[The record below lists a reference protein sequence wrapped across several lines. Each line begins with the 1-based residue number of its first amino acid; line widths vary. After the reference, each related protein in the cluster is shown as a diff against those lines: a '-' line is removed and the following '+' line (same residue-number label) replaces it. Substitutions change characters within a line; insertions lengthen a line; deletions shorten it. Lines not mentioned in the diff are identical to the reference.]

1 MSTGKHSAGFRWTIF
16 WKMTLIGMAGLVGFL
31 AIGGIGYWTASS
43 LTDTSETAF
52 DHLTQ
57 ARIKYAET
65 SARALEK
72 ESHAKMLGMLNSKLI
87 ELLQA
92 VVDGPV
98 RPELGY
104 TAEKIIQQ
112 AKDLTTKAEIIRTA
126 PGSER
131 TIPGTNGLTLGDQII
146 GNFEDVAVLL
156 EYELPELF
164 ELKTDSAEF
173 AQKQGSIVVSLTG
186 MYWFIS
192 KTLGELAENLSNEVN
207 ASRAD
212 LETVSKSA
220 DALTTDA
227 RASLQ
232 SASKSA
238 YLGLIVT
245 FVLTLA
251 ILGGLFSLFGY
262 KIITPLKKTAAM
274 AEELK
279 LGRVDARLDVGRRSD
294 EFGDMAIALN
304 SFADNLQNEVV
315 ASLQAMAEGCLNVDV
330 HPVDDHDLVRYALQK
345 TASDMNDMLIE
356 LRQFS
361 DQIANGSAQ
370 VSDSSQTLSNG
381 ATESASSL
389 EEISASMNEL
399 TAQTKLNADN
409 ATQATRLV
417 GEARHSAE
425 DGSNL
430 MKELVVAMDEIN
442 TSSRDISKI
451 IKAIDEIAFQ
461 TNLLALNA
469 AVEAA
474 RAGQHGKGFAVVAEE
489 VRNLAA
495 RSAKAAQETAELIES
510 SGKKVANGTGV
521 AERTEQALGQ
531 IVGDVAKVSD
541 LVAEIA
547 AASNEQAEGIDQV
560 NQGLSQIDRVT
571 QQTTA
576 IAEESAAAAEEL
588 SGLSDRLRQ
597 MLSRFQLRGN
607 NATAAVAPRAA
618 SAPPAIAAADGWGM
632 ASSSPSE
639 DFIDLDDNDFGRY

>member
-1 MSTGKHSAGFRWTIF
+1 
-16 WKMTLIGMAGLVGFL
+16 
-31 AIGGIGYWTASS
+31 
-43 LTDTSETAF
+43 
-52 DHLTQ
+52 
-57 ARIKYAET
+57 
-65 SARALEK
+65 
-72 ESHAKMLGMLNSKLI
+72 
-87 ELLQA
+87 
-92 VVDGPV
+92 
-98 RPELGY
+98 
-104 TAEKIIQQ
+104 
-112 AKDLTTKAEIIRTA
+112 
-126 PGSER
+126 
-131 TIPGTNGLTLGDQII
+131 
-146 GNFEDVAVLL
+146 
-156 EYELPELF
+156 
-164 ELKTDSAEF
+164 
-173 AQKQGSIVVSLTG
+173 
-186 MYWFIS
+186 
-192 KTLGELAENLSNEVN
+192 
-207 ASRAD
+207 
-212 LETVSKSA
+212 
-220 DALTTDA
+220 
-227 RASLQ
+227 
-232 SASKSA
+232 
-238 YLGLIVT
+238 
-245 FVLTLA
+245 
-251 ILGGLFSLFGY
+251 
-262 KIITPLKKTAAM
+262 
-274 AEELK
+274 
-279 LGRVDARLDVGRRSD
+279 
-294 EFGDMAIALN
+294 
-304 SFADNLQNEVV
+304 
-315 ASLQAMAEGCLNVDV
+315 
-330 HPVDDHDLVRYALQK
+330 
-345 TASDMNDMLIE
+345 
-356 LRQFS
+356 
-361 DQIANGSAQ
+361 
-370 VSDSSQTLSNG
+370 
-381 ATESASSL
+381 
-389 EEISASMNEL
+389 MNEL